1 MISKAGNTLAGTPGA
16 GMGASYGNA
25 INNAMNAAHAARAN
39 MENMKSPET
48 SLEYFRVALGTS
60 IPDAVLYERLMIF
73 YDQLAAVNI
82 FPSY

>member
-1 MISKAGNTLAGTPGA
+1 MTGTPVAAAGA
-16 GMGASYGNA
+16 GYGNA
-25 INNAMNAAHAARAN
+25 VNNAMTVAQAARAN
-39 MENMKSPET
+39 TENMKSPET
-48 SLEYFRVALGTS
+48 SLEYYRTALGTS